1 MDSLS
6 FAKLLRQQRRSHGL
20 TQEEL
25 ADRARL
31 SVRAISDLERG
42 LNKVPRSSTVRLL
55 IEALG
60 LAGAEGIQLKA
71 AAHQLS
77 QGVDPALQPAP
88 AVALPRELTSFV
100 GRTRELADL
109 EKLLARSRLLTLTGP
124 GGSGKTRL
132 ALRLATTAAERL
144 EDGVV
149 FVALASVF
157 EPGLVLPTLARQ
169 LLLILDNFEQLL
181 PAGPALLELLANCP
195 RLTILVTSRFPL
207 RLSGEQEYEVPPLAV
222 PDPTWL
228 IATETDPVAAL
239 LCFEAA
245 RLFVERARAVN
256 PNFAVS
262 AADAGALAD
271 ICRDLDGLPLAIELA
286 AARVRLLALPAMAA
300 RLSGGAPPWHRAAS
314 PLQLLSGGARDLPQR
329 QQTLRATIAWSY
341 DLLTASEQA
350 VFRHLAVFFGGA
362 SLEAIQ
368 ACAGAS
374 GVDDRPWPVAP
385 EGVLTD
391 VEALIAKS
399 LLVRRSGPDSGTRVD
414 MFETIREFGL
424 EQLTEAAELEAAR
437 RWHAG
442 YYLAVAEQAELQL
455 RGADQRAWLDR
466 LEAEH
471 DNLRAALE
479 WGLTTEGGG
488 VTALRLSAALAW
500 FWLDR
505 GYTSEGRRWLDRT
518 LGVTGRSS
526 AARLKAL
533 CGAGLLAHIQRDS
546 GAARGYLE
554 TAVAMASEAGDRWA
568 LAWALQLL
576 GRVAYFDGDATAARG
591 LAEQSLAAGLELSD
605 DWLVAWA
612 LHLLGLAAHIAARY
626 AEARDYYER
635 SLSIRR
641 RLGYVEGIGI
651 CLNLLA
657 MVAYRQAD
665 LATARRLAHESL
677 MTLRDLGARWTIH
690 NPLVTIAVISGAMGK
705 SEQAVRLAAATEA
718 FSQLVDVTPIPLAET
733 ILGEALAAARSVLSA
748 ARYAAVWGAGRA
760 LSLDEAVAEAL
771 AASSEPEPTES
782 TPSTGVSAISSREQ
796 EILRLIAAGQT
807 TRAIA
812 RGLGVSVTTVE
823 RHITH
828 VYEKIGAR
836 GRAEATAYALRHGL
850 A

>member
-1 MDSLS
+1 MFVVAVSPEPGSERLRGVRPAQRSKLGSGYVGRHGLVSKLRVLACDRLVDSPS
-6 FAKLLRQQRRSHGL
+6 FAKLLQQQRRSRGL

-60 LAGAEGIQLKA
+60 LAGAEGTQLKSA
-71 AAHQLS
+71 AQPLS
-77 QGVDPALQPAP
+77 QGVDPAQQPAP
-88 AVALPRELTSFV
+88 AVALPQELTSFV

-109 EKLLARSRLLTLTGP
+109 EKLLAKSRLLTLTGP

-132 ALRLATTAAERL
+132 ALRLATTATQRL

-157 EPGLVLPTLARQ
+157 ESGLVLPTLAQTVGLPEIGPRAPLAALREYFQTRQ

-222 PDPTWL
+222 PDSRWL

-262 AADAGALAD
+262 ATEAGALAD

-300 RLSGGAPPWHRAAS
+300 RLSGGAPWHRSAS

-329 QQTLRATIAWSY
+329 QQTLHAAIAWSY
-341 DLLTASEQA
+341 DLLTESEQE

-374 GVDDRPWPVAP
+374 GGDDRQWPVAP
-385 EGVLTD
+385 EDVLTD

-399 LLVRRSGPDSGTRVD
+399 LLVRRSGPDGGTRVD

-518 LGVTGRSS
+518 LGVAGRSS

-533 CGAGLLAHIQRDS
+533 CGAGLLAHIQRES

-626 AEARDYYER
+626 AEARD
-635 SLSIRR
+635 
-641 RLGYVEGIGI
+641 
-651 CLNLLA
+651 
-657 MVAYRQAD
+657 
-665 LATARRLAHESL
+665 
-677 MTLRDLGARWTIH
+677 
-690 NPLVTIAVISGAMGK
+690 
-705 SEQAVRLAAATEA
+705 
-718 FSQLVDVTPIPLAET
+718 
-733 ILGEALAAARSVLSA
+733 
-748 ARYAAVWGAGRA
+748 
-760 LSLDEAVAEAL
+760 
-771 AASSEPEPTES
+771 S
-782 TPSTGVSAISSREQ
+782 TNAP
-796 EILRLIAAGQT
+796 
-807 TRAIA
+807 
-812 RGLGVSVTTVE
+812 
-823 RHITH
+823 
-828 VYEKIGAR
+828 
-836 GRAEATAYALRHGL
+836 
-850 A
+850 